1 MRKIRIEP
9 YKTWSGGAKALGER
23 AGILRATNR
32 QVQKHGDFDV
42 VINWGRSERRF
53 NGEYINQPES
63 VVQASDKL
71 RACALFE
78 EAGVP
83 IPEWTTDRS
92 VAEGWVTDGGS
103 HVVARRLLRANG
115 GRGIVLVGPE
125 GSELTSTRE
134 VPAAPLYTKYIKK
147 ADEYRVHVAMGE
159 VIDVQQ
165 KKRNTSVPDEQVNW
179 QIRNHSN
186 GWVFARVGV
195 VPPAAVIDAALAAV
209 SALALDFG
217 AVDIGF
223 NQHTQA
229 ATVYEVNTAPGLEGS
244 TLDAYFEAFRKH
256 LPAINGG
263 MYAKRRAA

>member
-9 YKTWSGGAKALGER
+9 YKTWSGGAKALGLR
-23 AGILRATNR
+23 AGILRATNK

-53 NGEYINQPES
+53 NGEYINPPDR
-63 VVQASDKL
+63 VVLASDKSASAAAF
-71 RACALFE
+71 R

-83 IPEWTTDRS
+83 SPESTTDRN
-92 VAEGWVTDGGS
+92 VAQEWLESGE
-103 HVVARRLLRANG
+103 HIVVRKLLRASA

-125 GSELTSTRE
+125 GSEITTVRTL
-134 VPAAPLYTKYIKK
+134 PPAPLYVKYVKK
-147 ADEYRVHVAMGE
+147 ATEYRIHVAFGDI
-159 VIDVQQ
+159 IDEQQ
-165 KKRNTSVPDEQVNW
+165 KRRRLDTPDEQVDW

-186 GWVFARVGV
+186 GWVFARDGIS
-195 VPPAAVIDAALAAV
+195 VPGPVRDAALAAV
-209 SALALDFG
+209 AALGLDFG

-223 NQHTQA
+223 NDHAQA

-244 TLDAYFEAFRKH
+244 TLDAYYEAFRKH